1 MRAGQASPLRTA
13 SLRYSRGVQTTS
25 PASPATSELPPIP
38 WAAVGVGFAAMFVVT
53 GVRTA
58 FAVLYPAI
66 VAEMEWSVGQVTGAF
81 SSGLLVYGPTALAVG
96 VLVDRL
102 GCRATML
109 VGCVLLIVGLG
120 LVALAAE
127 LWHLYIAFTLAAGF
141 GSAAVGFITVV
152 KLVSLSAGRRFPTA
166 FALAFLGTGIGAL
179 VMGPTLQAVLEL
191 AGWRAAALLMAALV
205 LAGLLPLV
213 ATLAPGREAH
223 PERHTAGRGVMPRA
237 RGALFAAFFLGNA
250 SLGYLMLVPTH
261 QVAQSQS
268 AGFSPMTSAS
278 AAGLWGAL
286 TSVGGVAGG
295 LALERW
301 GPGWLAVVA
310 ALLFGLGTAA
320 LILST
325 PESAWLLALFV
336 VVSGLGRGVLGIP
349 LVAAQT
355 RAFAGPRLGSI
366 TGRLDLG
373 YGLGAFLGPWLT
385 AVVLDASGSYGPGLA
400 SAIASATLVAVG
412 TALGA
417 RLARDGRA
425 APRP

>member
-1 MRAGQASPLRTA
+1 
-13 SLRYSRGVQTTS
+13 
-25 PASPATSELPPIP
+25 
-38 WAAVGVGFAAMFVVT
+38 
-53 GVRTA
+53 
-58 FAVLYPAI
+58 
-66 VAEMEWSVGQVTGAF
+66 
-81 SSGLLVYGPTALAVG
+81 
-96 VLVDRL
+96 
-102 GCRATML
+102 
-109 VGCVLLIVGLG
+109 
-120 LVALAAE
+120 
-127 LWHLYIAFTLAAGF
+127 
-141 GSAAVGFITVV
+141 
-152 KLVSLSAGRRFPTA
+152 
-166 FALAFLGTGIGAL
+166 
-179 VMGPTLQAVLEL
+179 MGPTLQAVLEL
-191 AGWRAAALLMAALV
+191 AGWRAAALVMAALV

-223 PERHTAGRGVMPRA
+223 PERQTAAGPGVTPSR
-237 RGALFAAFFLGNA
+237 RALFAAFFLGNA

-286 TSVGGVAGG
+286 SAVGGVAGG

-336 VVSGLGRGVLGIP
+336 VVSGVGRGVLGIP

-385 AVVLDASGSYGPGLA
+385 AVILDASGSYGPGFA

-417 RLARDGRA
+417 HLARDSRA

>member
-1 MRAGQASPLRTA
+1 
-13 SLRYSRGVQTTS
+13 
-25 PASPATSELPPIP
+25 
-38 WAAVGVGFAAMFVVT
+38 
-53 GVRTA
+53 
-58 FAVLYPAI
+58 
-66 VAEMEWSVGQVTGAF
+66 
-81 SSGLLVYGPTALAVG
+81 
-96 VLVDRL
+96 
-102 GCRATML
+102 ML
-109 VGCVLLIVGLG
+109 VGCVFLSVGLG
-120 LVALAAE
+120 LVALTTE
-127 LWHLYIAFTLAAGF
+127 LWHLYVAFTLAVGF

-191 AGWRAAALLMAALV
+191 AGWRVAALVTAALV
-205 LAGLLPLV
+205 LGGLLPLV

-223 PERHTAGRGVMPRA
+223 PERHTAADRGVAPRP
-237 RGALFAAFFLGNA
+237 RRALFAAFFLGNA

-286 TSVGGVAGG
+286 TAVGGLAGG
-295 LALERW
+295 WALERW
-301 GPGWLAVVA
+301 GAGWLAVVA

-325 PESAWLLALFV
+325 PELAWLLVLFV
-336 VVSGLGRGVLGIP
+336 VVSGVGRGVLGIP

-385 AVVLDASGSYGPGLA
+385 GVVLDASGSYGPGFA
-400 SAIASATLVAVG
+400 SAIASAMLVAVG

-417 RLARDGRA
+417 HLARDSRS